1 MAKAALWG
9 IGHATNDCTR
19 RRGSEAAAGQ
29 GGSSGAGAQPPS
41 LEPLGICLR
50 LIGEWDSQLR
60 EFQGGGDGEGSLGKA
75 SPFRGGVNKDSGS
88 PEAGFSIP
96 PPPLSPGSYWDLET
110 QYPSPLKVKVSFLKN
125 NTQIKCL

>member
-19 RRGSEAAAGQ
+19 RRGSEAAAGR

-50 LIGEWDSQLR
+50 LIGEWDSQSR
-60 EFQGGGDGEGSLGKA
+60 EFQGGGM
-75 SPFRGGVNKDSGS
+75 
-88 PEAGFSIP
+88 
-96 PPPLSPGSYWDLET
+96 
-110 QYPSPLKVKVSFLKN
+110 LKEVLRKQAF
-125 NTQIKCL
+125 QRRCEQRQREP